1 MTDSVNN
8 PVITIDDILPEYSL
22 RSYAPGLSGLTLREG
37 VELTMF
43 NLLVYEKLYFINT
56 NSFGK
61 YALKEIR
68 RIQNDLYDE
77 IEIIEEALQKSN
89 DVY

>member
-1 MTDSVNN
+1 MTDA
-8 PVITIDDILPEYSL
+8 VITIDEILPEYSIN
-22 RSYAPGLSGLTLREG
+22 SYAKALSGLTLREG

-43 NLLVYEKLYFINT
+43 NMQLYDKLHLINEGGMDYNT
-56 NSFGK
+56 R
-61 YALKEIR
+61 LKIR
-68 RIQNDLYDE
+68 LMQSDLYDE